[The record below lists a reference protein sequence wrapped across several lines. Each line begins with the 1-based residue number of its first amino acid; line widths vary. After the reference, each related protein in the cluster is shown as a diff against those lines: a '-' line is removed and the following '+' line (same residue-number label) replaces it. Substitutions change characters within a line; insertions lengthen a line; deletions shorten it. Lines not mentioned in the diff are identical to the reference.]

1 LKVYVIPADAYAC
14 GHYRLIWPADVLR
27 RQGMDITIVPPSE
40 ESGFMVK
47 AEDDPTMEGGKRLV
61 SVRIPEGA
69 DLFVLQRP
77 AHPLQPQLIRMLRA
91 NGIAVVV
98 DMDDD
103 MSSIHPDNVAFR
115 TYRTRSSTPFN
126 WRSAGRSC
134 KEATLVTTSTRA
146 LLKTYARPGRGVV
159 VDNYVPAA
167 TLGYAQRPGGV
178 ASFGWAG
185 TTQSH
190 PNDLQVT
197 GTAIQRLID
206 DGHSFRVVGGPS
218 KVRSAARLRTEP
230 DYTGSVGLDQW
241 IKTIG
246 DSYRVGLIPLAPS
259 QFNTAKSRLKGIEH
273 MAAGRPWVASPRDE
287 YRRLVKESG
296 CGLLA
301 DNPKEWYVQVRR
313 LLTDDVL
320 YKEQVEAG
328 TEYIQGQTFEVNA
341 SLWRE
346 AWTLAVQLEKG
357 TSPPPLPGVG

>member
-1 LKVYVIPADAYAC
+1 MKVYVIPADAFAC

-27 RQGMDITIVPPSE
+27 RQGMDVTIVPPGK

-47 AEDDPTMEGGKRLV
+47 AEDDPTIEGGQRLI

-77 AHPLQPQLIRMLRA
+77 AHPMQPQLIRMLRA

-103 MSSIHPDNVAFR
+103 MSSIHPNNVAFH
-115 TYRTRSSTPFN
+115 TYRTHTSTQFD
-126 WRSAGRSC
+126 WRSAGLSC

-146 LLKTYARPGRGVV
+146 LLKTYARTGRGIV

-167 TLGYAQRPGGV
+167 TLGYTSAEET
-178 ASFGWAG
+178 AEFGWAG

-197 GTAIQRLID
+197 GAAIQRLID
-206 DGHSFRVVGGPS
+206 EGHSFRVVGGPS
-218 KVRSAARLRTEP
+218 KVRQAARLKQEP
-230 DYTGSVGLDQW
+230 HYTGSVGLDVW
-241 IKTIG
+241 IKTIA
-246 DSYRVGLIPLAPS
+246 DSYRVGLVPLAPS

-301 DNPKEWYVQVRR
+301 DTPKQWYTQLKR

-328 TEYIQGQTFEVNA
+328 TEYIQSQTFQTNA
-341 SLWRE
+341 WKWRE
-346 AWTLAVQLEKG
+346 AWEMAVRIQRESG
-357 TSPPPLPGVG
+357 TFPTHPSPG